1 MKKIKNLTQKAKGS
15 LGDGV
20 VIPKKKSLTQ
30 LANGYYIR
38 KVIGGDFRLYRS
50 ERAYL
55 YEFKDFEIFQK
66 RGGDILVFF
75 EGDKLIVFNPQLDDE
90 RIFVSAKEYKDI
102 PTTSFVVIKD
112 IFGLFIFLDTETMK
126 TSRALWVSGY
136 SVAKDGRGLLIKRKG
151 FYPMKPFVLL
161 SGDRRISK
169 PFYSYL
175 YGEKQSVFLLA
186 KRNGRIFGTFMSQ

>member
-1 MKKIKNLTQKAKGS
+1 MKKNNNFTEGAKGS

-38 KVIGGDFRLYRS
+38 KVIRGDFRLYRS

-75 EGDKLIVFNPQLDDE
+75 EGDKLVVFNPKLDDE

-102 PTTSFVVIKD
+102 PTTSFIVIKD
-112 IFGLFIFLDTETMK
+112 IFGLFVFMNTDTMK
-126 TSRALWVSGY
+126 ASRAFSLSGY
-136 SVAKDGRGLLIKRKG
+136 SVAKDGKGLLLKRKD
-151 FYPMKPFVLL
+151 FHPMRPFVLL

-186 KRNGRIFGTFMSQ
+186 KRNGRIFAIFQS

>member
-1 MKKIKNLTQKAKGS
+1 MKKNNNFTEGAKGS

-75 EGDKLIVFNPQLDDE
+75 EGDKLVVFNPKLDDE
-90 RIFVSAKEYKDI
+90 RMFVSAKEYKDI
-102 PTTSFVVIKD
+102 PTTSFIVIKD
-112 IFGLFIFLDTETMK
+112 IFGLFVFMNTDTMK
-126 TSRALWVSGY
+126 ASRAFSLSGY
-136 SVAKDGRGLLIKRKG
+136 SVAKDGKGLLLKRKD
-151 FYPMKPFVLL
+151 FHPMRPFVLL

-186 KRNGRIFGTFMSQ
+186 KRNGRIFGTFQS

>member
-1 MKKIKNLTQKAKGS
+1 MKNKNNFTEGAKGS

-20 VIPKKKSLTQ
+20 VIPEKKSLTQ

-75 EGDKLIVFNPQLDDE
+75 EGDKLVVFNPKLDDE

-102 PTTSFVVIKD
+102 PTTSFIVIKD

-126 TSRALWVSGY
+126 SSKALWMKGY
-136 SVAKDGRGLLIKRKG
+136 SVAKDGKGLLLKRKD
-151 FYPMKPFVLL
+151 FHPMRPFVLL
-161 SGDRRISK
+161 S
-169 PFYSYL
+169 
-175 YGEKQSVFLLA
+175 
-186 KRNGRIFGTFMSQ
+186 

>member
-1 MKKIKNLTQKAKGS
+1 MKKNNNFTEGAKGS

-20 VIPKKKSLTQ
+20 VIPQKKSLTQ

-75 EGDKLIVFNPQLDDE
+75 EGDKLVVFNPKLDDE
-90 RIFVSAKEYKDI
+90 RMFVSAKEYKDI
-102 PTTSFVVIKD
+102 PTTSFIVIKD

-126 TSRALWVSGY
+126 SSKALWISGY
-136 SVAKDGRGLLIKRKG
+136 SVAKDGKGLLLKRKG
-151 FYPMKPFVLL
+151 FHPMRPFVLL

-186 KRNGRIFGTFMSQ
+186 KRNGRIFDAFQS

>member
-1 MKKIKNLTQKAKGS
+1 
-15 LGDGV
+15 
-20 VIPKKKSLTQ
+20 
-30 LANGYYIR
+30 
-38 KVIGGDFRLYRS
+38 
-50 ERAYL
+50 
-55 YEFKDFEIFQK
+55 
-66 RGGDILVFF
+66 
-75 EGDKLIVFNPQLDDE
+75 LDDE